1 MKEIIYIAAGGTGG
15 HINAALSLGRDF
27 ESQYEVKY
35 ITGTRYLDYQLFK
48 DKKVIHIDGKPLR
61 VKNPFVLILNILK
74 NINVFIKLLSIFLK
88 NKPRFLI
95 GAGGYV
101 CGPTLLAGKMLGR
114 KIFVIEQNAT
124 LGLTNKILSKI
135 SDKIFVHFEQTHG
148 LEKNEKVILSGNPIR
163 QGIKYS
169 KQVLNDKDINILVY
183 GGSLGARQIN
193 QAVELMSDGDV
204 KYNILHQVGK
214 NNITIKNKKTH
225 YEQVEYIE
233 DMQKAY
239 DWANIVVARA
249 GASTVAELRIVGKPC
264 ILIPF
269 PGHADNHQ
277 VHNATELKRVSN
289 CPVIVLDN
297 KKEKKEL
304 IEEIMRKIDTIDLN
318 KDYVT
323 SSLSLNPFEIINEEI
338 KKCME

>member
-1 MKEIIYIAAGGTGG
+1 MKKNIYIAAGGTGG

-27 ESQYEVKY
+27 ESQFEVQY
-35 ITGTRYLDYQLFK
+35 ISGTRYLDYQLFK
-48 DKKVIHIDGKPLR
+48 DKKVIHIDSKPLR

-74 NINVFIKLLSIFLK
+74 NIIVFTELLFIFLK
-88 NKPRFLI
+88 NKPQFLI

-101 CGPTLLAGKMLGR
+101 CGPTLLAGKILGR
-114 KIFVIEQNAT
+114 KIFIIEQNAT

-135 SDKIFVHFEQTHG
+135 SNRIFVHFEQTDG
-148 LEKNEKVILSGNPIR
+148 LEKSEKVVLSGNPIR
-163 QGIKYS
+163 QGIKHS
-169 KQVLNDKDINILVY
+169 MQVLSDNVINILVY
-183 GGSLGARQIN
+183 GGSLGARQLN
-193 QAVELMSDGDV
+193 QAVELLHDENV

-214 NNITIKNKKTH
+214 NNITIKSRTKN

-239 DWANIVVARA
+239 DWANIIIARA

-277 VHNATELKRVSN
+277 VHNATELKRSSDF
-289 CPVIVLDN
+289 PVIVIDN
-297 KKEKKEL
+297 KKVKNDLK
-304 IEEIMRKIDTIDLN
+304 EEILRTIRSIDLN
-318 KDYVT
+318 KEYAVSDI
-323 SSLSLNPFEIINEEI
+323 SLNPFKIIDEEI